1 MTETEVK
8 PATDKQ
14 LIFINKLLA
23 ERVGNP
29 KIIEMDLDLPN
40 LDVPTASETIRK
52 LLAITPSKR
61 AINIPEGDYTIRG
74 IDGVIRF
81 YTVFFGKK
89 GTTWENILLVNQH
102 ISDERIPV
110 KGDTRKSV
118 LSSIAAD
125 IKAATLLYG
134 QESGHCARCHKE
146 LTNEISR
153 SVGIGPW
160 CQKVMG
166 W

>member
-8 PATDKQ
+8 LATEKQ
-14 LIFINKLLA
+14 LLFINKLLA

-40 LDVPTASETIRK
+40 LDVPTASDTIRK
-52 LLAITPSKR
+52 LLAIAPSKR
-61 AINIPEGDYTIRG
+61 AISIPEGDYAIRG

-102 ISDERIPV
+102 VSDERIPV

-118 LSSIAAD
+118 ISSIAAD
-125 IKAATLLYG
+125 VQAASLLYG
-134 QESGHCARCHKE
+134 QESGHCGRCGKE